1 MKRLISIVV
10 LLSAA
15 FMCIGDA
22 FSASNAEKNIFLS
35 IILDSS
41 PNTEKQWTIM
51 KALLLQS
58 VHSLRQGDKLEIL
71 LARPGNPSTKMS
83 IVLGQLDSFERDQI
97 IEIVSGMHKEFL
109 FGADLGKAMKTAFAT
124 LQENDSKYQCGL
136 MVLTDGNVS
145 YGQAD
150 QICKMSSVLRARG
163 WPVCITCDSGE
174 ANRRLLA
181 AGNRNEIDLRFI
193 DRPFLSQWISSVRSY
208 AASVADRPEPKRTAA
223 DEGRDI
229 PTAAEDSSVQ
239 PAPKR
244 EASAGSAVGKREPV
258 DVRIIDMP
266 AFTPGGDAGARD
278 TSDANDVALERRA
291 VAKDSE
297 ELEFADHQPD
307 DETAQ
312 TGSRKPLPLLALTAG
327 GLLAA
332 GLFAAAYLVRKDRL
346 SVAAARGDVTAGDG
360 PSQSIPSHIVAY
372 IGDRRQD
379 LGDADAALEI
389 TLGKG
394 LGSTVYIDN
403 EGVSDTHV
411 RIFRARKILKVQN
424 LAAIPI
430 VINGAELRPKAK
442 TQLDLPADIELA
454 PGVSVTLLTE
464 PIEADTED
472 QSDGEDKA

>member
-10 LLSAA
+10 LLSTA
-15 FMCIGDA
+15 FMCIGDV
-22 FSASNAEKNIFLS
+22 FSASNAENNIFLS

-58 VHSLRQGDKLEIL
+58 VHNLRQGDKLEIL

-109 FGADLGKAMKTAFAT
+109 FDADLGKAMKTAFAT
-124 LQENDSKYQCGL
+124 LQENDSRYRCGL
-136 MVLTDGNVS
+136 MVLTDGSVS
-145 YGQAD
+145 DGQAG
-150 QICKMSSVLRARG
+150 QVCKMNRVLRERG
-163 WPVCITCDSGE
+163 WPVCITCDGGE

-181 AGNRNEIDLRFI
+181 AGNRHEIDLRFI
-193 DRPFLSQWISSVRSY
+193 DRPFLSQWISSVRSPGRSSS
-208 AASVADRPEPKRTAA
+208 ASAEDKPEPKRTVT
-223 DEGRDI
+223 DKGGDI
-229 PTAAEDSSVQ
+229 PTAADGSSV
-239 PAPKR
+239 
-244 EASAGSAVGKREPV
+244 EPV
-258 DVRIIDMP
+258 
-266 AFTPGGDAGARD
+266 TPGGNAGTRD
-278 TSDANDVALERRA
+278 TSDANEVSWERRS
-291 VAKDSE
+291 VAEDSKE
-297 ELEFADHQPD
+297 QMLADQQPD
-307 DETAQ
+307 DKTTQ
-312 TGSRKPLPLLALTAG
+312 ISRQKPFPVLALTAG

-346 SVAAARGDVTAGDG
+346 SVAKSHGDLTTGDG
-360 PSQSIPSHIVAY
+360 PSQSVPSHIVAY

-394 LGSTVYIDN
+394 LGSTVYIEN